1 MVATQQ
7 PKPDTA
13 ALFAAA
19 LEGDVVAANALAVA
33 SHGKGG
39 EWLIAAA
46 VLVAVQHPWIWTN
59 ERAPQGAERFAA
71 GEPRLCVA
79 VDGRSTWLADFGA
92 FGLAMTIKQ
101 NVWQAIHLPLA
112 ESVKKFLNDC
122 KTSNDGWLLTVR
134 AAMLANRKGAWFM
147 WRREYNS
154 SLVSAHIE
162 TFKKQLK
169 TRDRNDPER
178 TAWTRHAQ
186 REGVGSVAVELIEI
200 GTREALKAGDM
211 SLPTVERLM
220 RAEIEARIER
230 AKRWSPGPDPRD
242 AKLTDL
248 MDRYKTGLQVEA
260 MWRLRRRK
268 RIEDYRHEL
277 TTKAEAGTLPP
288 FGSAK

>member
-1 MVATQQ
+1 V
-7 PKPDTA
+7 
-13 ALFAAA
+13 AAA
-19 LEGDVVAANALAVA
+19 EALAVMCR
-33 SHGKGG
+33 GQGG
-39 EWLIAAA
+39 EWLIACA
-46 VLVAVQHPWIWTN
+46 VLAAVQHPWIWTR
-59 ERAPQGAERFAA
+59 EAPPRGAESFSG
-71 GEPRLCVA
+71 GESRLRIA
-79 VDGRSTWLADFGA
+79 VGGNSTWVADFGA
-92 FGLAMTIKQ
+92 LKITLAIMHQVWRMT
-101 NVWQAIHLPLA
+101 HLPLA
-112 ESVKKFLNDC
+112 ESVKTFLSDC
-122 KTSNDGWLLTVR
+122 KNSGNGWLLAVR

-154 SLVSAHIE
+154 SLVSSYVE

-169 TRDRNDPER
+169 NRDRNDPER

-186 REGVGSVAVELIEI
+186 REGVGSIAVELIEI

-211 SLPTVERLM
+211 SLATVERLM

-268 RIEDYRHEL
+268 RIEDYRNEL
-277 TTKAEAGTLPP
+277 TAKAEAGTLPP
-288 FGSAK
+288 IERTK